1 MKNLPLPEYS
11 DPEGNLNLASYLPSF
26 FVRPDLGPRLSCAYG
41 KGISFHSLF
50 CIVFQLLII
59 NIIRAQARTS
69 LNGRAEMAPQQNMP
83 TCSKE
88 SPWIWF
94 HLEAWNFVGWCNIP
108 RHTKKV
114 SLRHV
119 LCQTG
124 NMPFGIE
131 NWNFYFDL
139 ILVIFWPRT
148 FTNFWSSDCLHIWSI

>member
-59 NIIRAQARTS
+59 NIIRAWARTS

-88 SPWIWF
+88 SPWIWL
-94 HLEAWNFVGWCNIP
+94 HLEAWNFVVWCNIP

-114 SLRHV
+114 SFLSFFLELKIEISISDLVLLR
-119 LCQTG
+119 
-124 NMPFGIE
+124 NFGPRIV
-131 NWNFYFDL
+131 F
-139 ILVIFWPRT
+139 IFEVYNRMGDIQLQ
-148 FTNFWSSDCLHIWSI
+148 NI